1 MAIKTLDEAIEA
13 ISVLAQAHVELQAI
27 VKSQGEM
34 IQAQD
39 LAIRAL
45 VRLQTSDHVELEY
58 LGHQRKRNADQR

>member
-13 ISVLAQAHVELQAI
+13 ISVLAQAHVELQTV
-27 VKSQGEM
+27 VKAQGEM

-39 LAIRAL
+39 LAIKGL

-58 LGHQRKRNADQR
+58 LGHQKERGR